1 MDDITGSNDPLNEN
15 KPVYTAVMFAILF
28 NLLGGG
34 TLAAALFTNY
44 WFTTNTGARMGLR
57 TSVLLITPP
66 LTGTHTAV
74 LPGGARLGMRTEVLP
89 GGGCYRGLGRR
100 WRHYVLSGSVRI
112 SYVLRGHHL
121 PVL

>member
-44 WFTTNTGARMGLR
+44 
-57 TSVLLITPP
+57 
-66 LTGTHTAV
+66 
-74 LPGGARLGMRTEVLP
+74 
-89 GGGCYRGLGRR
+89 
-100 WRHYVLSGSVRI
+100 
-112 SYVLRGHHL
+112 
-121 PVL
+121 